1 MALDNLLLFLVGC
14 FEAPLFVNETL
25 ATFPVPQDVTRF
37 AGFLFLVGGAKGAS
51 ENDWAGFEDGSRN
64 EDLTFSVE
72 GSLNFKLFCVL
83 PKIDNSTT
91 KN

>member
-1 MALDNLLLFLVGC
+1 MSHKFGTHPLRVDALDNLLLFLVGC

-51 ENDWAGFEDGSRN
+51 ANDGAGFEDGSRN

-72 GSLNFKLFCVL
+72 ARCR
-83 PKIDNSTT
+83 I
-91 KN
+91 